1 VNTARWLAV
10 LVGALGGALVSAPA
24 QEPAAA
30 PAGPSVYEA
39 DGPAQPRG
47 RIDELLFARLREL
60 GIPPARPCADAVFL
74 RRAFVDVIGTL
85 PTADEAR
92 RFLDDP
98 SPAKRDELID
108 ELLARPE
115 FALYQANRWGDVL
128 RIKAEFPVN
137 LWPNGAQAYSRW
149 VHSAMARNLTYDD
162 FVRQLLVATGSNFRV
177 PEVNFWRSAAD
188 RSPAGLGRAV
198 ALLCLGERSE
208 KWPVAAQQGFGAF
221 FARMA
226 WKPTQEWKEEI
237 VYVDF
242 AKPAPPQGTLPDGS
256 IVALAPD
263 ADPRAAVADWLLRG
277 RRPPA
282 APVVCNR
289 IWYWLF
295 GRGLGPPPHAIRA
308 DNPPSHPDVLQ
319 YLADELVAAHW
330 DLKHVY
336 RLILRSSAW
345 QLAPV
350 PASADPR
357 ALATF
362 AHYPLKRLDAEVLID
377 ALCQLTGTSESYQSA
392 IPEPFT
398 FVPEGTRAIALGD
411 GSISSAVLELF
422 GRPARDTG
430 LAAERSD
437 VLSPAQRLHLLNSS
451 HVQKKLE
458 GSRLL
463 QGLARRGGDPARAVE
478 DLYLAIL
485 SRRPTDDERA
495 AVRRAFANQRGA
507 GPQNAQDLAWA
518 LVNSTEFLHRH

>member
-1 VNTARWLAV
+1 MRTVLAATVLCSAFAALPAVAQQPAGNTAA
-10 LVGALGGALVSAPA
+10 
-24 QEPAAA
+24 
-30 PAGPSVYEA
+30 PSVYEA
-39 DGPAQPRG
+39 EGPAVPRG

-85 PTADEAR
+85 PTADEAV

-98 SPAKRDELID
+98 TPGKRDELID

-149 VHSAMARNLTYDD
+149 VHAAMARNLTYDD
-162 FVRQLLVATGSNFRV
+162 FVRQLLLATGSNFRV

-188 RSPAGLGRAV
+188 RSPAGFGRAV
-198 ALLCLGERSE
+198 ALLCLGARSE
-208 KWPVAAQQGFGAF
+208 KWPLAAQQGFGAF
-221 FARMA
+221 FARVA
-226 WKPTQEWKEEI
+226 TKPTQEWKEEI
-237 VYVDF
+237 VYVDYG
-242 AKPAPPQGTLPDGS
+242 KPGPAQGTLPDGTV
-256 IVALAPD
+256 VALAPD
-263 ADPRAAVADWLLRG
+263 ADGRALVAEWLLRG
-277 RRPPA
+277 QTPPA

-289 IWYWLF
+289 IWHWLF
-295 GRGLGPPPHAIRA
+295 GRGLVHEPDDFRA
-308 DNPPSHPDVLQ
+308 DNPPSHPEVLQ
-319 YLADELVAAHW
+319 FLADELVAAHW

-357 ALATF
+357 AAANF

-377 ALCQLTGTSESYQSA
+377 ALCQLTGTSESYQSP

-437 VLSPAQRLHLLNSS
+437 VLTPAQRLHLLNSS

-463 QGLARRGGDPARAVE
+463 QGLARRGGDPARAIE

-485 SRRPTDDERA
+485 SRRPTEAERA
-495 AVRRAFANQRGA
+495 AIRRAFADKRAA

>member
-1 VNTARWLAV
+1 MKAARWLAV
-10 LVGALGGALVSAPA
+10 VAGAFVASPVAP
-24 QEPAAA
+24 QEPAA
-30 PAGPSVYEA
+30 PSVGLSPYEA
-39 DGPAQPRG
+39 IGPAVPRG
-47 RIDELLFARLREL
+47 RIDELVFARLREL
-60 GIPPARPCADAVFL
+60 GIAPARPCSDAVFV

-85 PTADEAR
+85 PTAEEAR
-92 RFLDDP
+92 QFLDDP
-98 SPAKRDELID
+98 SPGKRDELID

-149 VHSAMARNLTYDD
+149 VHAAMAQNLTYDH
-162 FVRQLLVATGSNFRV
+162 FVRQLLLATGSNFRV

-188 RSPAGLGRAV
+188 RSPTGLGRAT
-198 ALLCLGERSE
+198 ALLFLGERSE
-208 KWPVAAQQGFGAF
+208 NWPAAAQQGFGAF
-221 FARMA
+221 FARVA
-226 WKPTQEWKEEI
+226 AKPTQEWKEEI
-237 VYVDF
+237 VYLDF
-242 AKPAPPQGTLPDGS
+242 GKVAPAQGTLPDGT
-256 IVALAPD
+256 VVPLDPD
-263 ADPRAAVADWLLRG
+263 VDPRAAVADWLLRG
-277 RRPPA
+277 RCPPA

-289 IWYWLF
+289 IWHWLF
-295 GRGLGPPPHAIRA
+295 GRGLVHEPDDFRA
-308 DNPPSHPDVLQ
+308 DNPPSHPELLRH
-319 YLADELVAAHW
+319 LADELVASHW
-330 DLKHVY
+330 DLQHVY
-336 RLILRSSAW
+336 RLILRSSTW

-350 PASADPR
+350 PGSADPR
-357 ALATF
+357 AAANF

-377 ALCQLTGTSESYQSA
+377 ALCQLSGTSESYQSP

-437 VLSPAQRLHLLNSS
+437 VLTPAQRLHLLNSS

-463 QGLARRGGDPARAVE
+463 QGLARRGGDPGRAVE

-485 SRRPTDDERA
+485 SRRPTDAERA
-495 AVRRAFANQRGA
+495 AIRRAFGDKRAA